1 MDSYSKPQMRRM
13 KTRTLWIFAAIGL
26 IVFIL
31 LQIVPATASETLQME
46 QSAELI
52 TKAQAEESALKFAE
66 STLGLSGPFEDA
78 LVTYETRADI
88 YGYLTK
94 EDLMEDYLKKY
105 EKQFPYDIFQVR
117 FKKPGGLLNALTVDV
132 HMTTG
137 KVVGFKE
144 IPETGFPNVVDLGIN
159 GSSDA
164 VSASS
169 GVEGLTW
176 EEKLALAQ
184 PYLKALGYSADT
196 QLVVDE
202 TPAGL
207 ALTVTGFEAGQSNA
221 QIDIDFYEGKV
232 SGIES
237 YFTVPQ
243 SHTDYVKGQTT
254 IANWLTYAGYAL
266 LTFVLGILAI
276 VYSALTKV
284 HTSFKRGILLS
295 SIYFVISM
303 GSAINMLPYFEKEGL
318 SGPLLIFGL
327 LFQGGVTLVLAASV
341 YFSLVGGD
349 GLWRQQGINLWG
361 RAKEQGYGRH
371 VLTSMAD
378 GYAWALILL
387 GVQSVI
393 FFVLE
398 RTIHMWS
405 TTDAS
410 QSPYNMVYPVLL
422 PLLAW
427 VAGIGEEAVYRL
439 FGIPMLKKMFRST
452 LVASVITT
460 LIWAFGHTL
469 YPIYPVI
476 SRPIE
481 LLIIGLLF
489 SFIFLRYGF
498 IAVLFSHVIFDS
510 ILMSLS
516 IMFTGGTV
524 NIAAGIFYIALP
536 AIVAFVIYLFNP
548 PGKERPPV
556 PAQKKEE
563 PLFTTPHP
571 EGHL

>member
-1 MDSYSKPQMRRM
+1 MYSDLKPQTRGI
-13 KTRTLWIFAAIGL
+13 KTRTLWILAVIGL

-31 LQIVPATASETLQME
+31 LQIVPTTASETLQVE
-46 QSAELI
+46 QSTQLI
-52 TKAQAEESALKFAE
+52 TKEQAKEAAVKFAE
-66 STLGLSGPFEDA
+66 STLGLTGPFNDA
-78 LVTYETRADI
+78 LVTYETRADV
-88 YGYLTK
+88 YGYLTR

-117 FKKPGGLLNALTVDV
+117 INKPGGLLKAVTVDI

-137 KVVGFKE
+137 KAVGFKE
-144 IPETGFPNVVDLGIN
+144 YPETGFPDIEGLGG
-159 GSSDA
+159 GSSEADA
-164 VSASS
+164 ATS
-169 GVEGLTW
+169 GVQDLSW

-184 PYLKALGYSADT
+184 PYLKSLGYSEDM
-196 QLVVDE
+196 QSSVGE
-202 TPAGL
+202 TPDGL
-207 ALTVTGFEAGQSNA
+207 SLTLVGYEAGKSNA
-221 QIDIDFYEGKV
+221 QIDIHYFEGQV
-232 SGIES
+232 SEIDS
-237 YFTVPQ
+237 YFSVPQ
-243 SHTDYVKGQTT
+243 SHTDYVKSQTT
-254 IANWLTYAGYAL
+254 LANWLTYVGYAL

-276 VYSALTKV
+276 VYSAMTRV
-284 HTSFKRGILLS
+284 HTSFKRGIVLASL
-295 SIYFVISM
+295 YFIISM
-303 GSAINMLPYFEKEGL
+303 GSALNMMPYFEKEGL
-318 SGPLLIFGL
+318 SGAMLIFGL
-327 LFQGGVTLVLAASV
+327 VFQGVVTLILAASV

-349 GLWRQQGINLWG
+349 GLWRKQGINLWA

-371 VLTSMAD
+371 VVKSMAD

-393 FFVLE
+393 FFILE
-398 RTIHMWS
+398 RTIHTWS

-410 QSPYNMVYPVLL
+410 QSPYNMLYPALL

-452 LVASVITT
+452 LVASIITT

-489 SFIFLRYGF
+489 SYIFLRYGF

-516 IMFTGGTV
+516 IMFTGGTL
-524 NIAAGIFYIALP
+524 NITAGIFYIVLP

-548 PGKERPPV
+548 PGKERPSAPL
-556 PAQKKEE
+556 PKKEE
-563 PLFTTPHP
+563 PLFTTPHHP